1 MIKSRQD
8 RLEAANPWTGTVMN
22 GDSEHFVE
30 EGTAVSGVNNWIRK
44 PSFIQLDSELNEP
57 VHTPGAWSIV
67 NPAPQALYEGDFI
80 DDRRMFDFE
89 EPGDY

>member
-1 MIKSRQD
+1 M
-8 RLEAANPWTGTVMN
+8 MN

-57 VHTPGAWSIV
+57 VHT
-67 NPAPQALYEGDFI
+67 
-80 DDRRMFDFE
+80 
-89 EPGDY
+89 